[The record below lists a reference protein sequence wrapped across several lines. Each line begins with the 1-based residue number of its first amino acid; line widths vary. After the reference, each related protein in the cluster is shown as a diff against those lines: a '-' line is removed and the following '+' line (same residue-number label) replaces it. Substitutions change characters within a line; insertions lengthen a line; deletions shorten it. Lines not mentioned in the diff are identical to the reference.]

1 MASILNV
8 DQINNAAGTSAITI
22 DSNGN
27 TLMPGHVVQ
36 VVSATK
42 TDTQSISGTTFTD
55 VLTAT
60 ITPKFANSKILIQC
74 DLNITTVLSTS
85 ISSGQRYSA
94 AKLYRD
100 STQIALG
107 DASSS
112 RSQVWFASNSIGD
125 TTNDG
130 YRMAQSSGSY
140 LDSPATTSAIT
151 YKVKCAST
159 YSASYTTVINRT
171 GPDDDANY
179 SHRGASTI
187 TLMEIAQ

>member
-1 MASILNV
+1 MSQLFV
-8 DQINNAAGTSAITI
+8 DTITEKTSGNGVQIA
-22 DSNGN
+22 
-27 TLMPGHVVQ
+27 GHVVQ

-112 RSQVWFASNSIGD
+112 RSQVWFAANSIGD

-159 YSASYTTVINRT
+159 YAANYTTVINRT

-179 SHRGASTI
+179 SHRGASTLTI
-187 TLMEIAQ
+187 MEIAQ

>member
-1 MASILNV
+1 MSTLYV
-8 DQINNAAGTSAITI
+8 DTITEKTSGNGVQIADLVPAAGS
-22 DSNGN
+22 
-27 TLMPGHVVQ
+27 VVQ
-36 VVSATK
+36 VVSTTK

-74 DLNITTVLSTS
+74 DINITSVSNSDTTLGV
-85 ISSGQRYSA
+85 RYGA

-100 STQIALG
+100 TTPIALG
-107 DASSS
+107 DASGNKT
-112 RSQVWFASNSIGD
+112 QVWFASNTAGN

-140 LDSPATTSAIT
+140 LDSPATTSATT
-151 YKVKCAST
+151 YKVKCGNTAD
-159 YSASYTTVINRT
+159 SAYNTVINMS
-171 GPDDDANY
+171 GPDANFAY
-179 SHRGASTI
+179 SHRGASTL